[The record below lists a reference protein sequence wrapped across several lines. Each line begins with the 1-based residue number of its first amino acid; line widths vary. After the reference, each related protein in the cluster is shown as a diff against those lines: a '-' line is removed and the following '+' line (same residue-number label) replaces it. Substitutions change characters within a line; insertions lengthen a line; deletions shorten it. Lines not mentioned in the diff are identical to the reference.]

1 MPSPSG
7 RPTRR
12 RPTLTDVATAAGVSL
27 GQASASINGAAG
39 PSKATRERVL
49 AVAKKIGYRPNQ
61 VASALARARSQRI
74 GVAFALSHPFHSDI
88 VECMYDAAGARG
100 YELVLSGYAASR
112 SVNRCAESL
121 LDSRCDALVLVG
133 ASALTDDL
141 LRTAG
146 PARIVVVGSAKE
158 IDGVDIVRSA
168 GEAGAR
174 LAIDHLISLGHRRIA
189 CVDGGDL
196 SGAEYRRTGYL
207 EGMSE
212 RGLGDAVQ
220 LVSGGDTYAAGY
232 AAGQR
237 AKDMNHTAYVVYN
250 DECAIGL
257 IDAFRDSGRRV
268 PEDVSVVGYDNEA
281 AAQLPKIQLTT
292 LSQDSSTIADLAIR
306 QAVRAIEEPG
316 SPSERL
322 VVPPQLIVRAT
333 TASPPH

>member
-1 MPSPSG
+1 MSASPR
-7 RPTRR
+7 RPAHR
-12 RPTLTDVATAAGVSL
+12 RPTLTDVARSAGVSL

-74 GVAFALSHPFHSDI
+74 GVAFALSHPFHSDV
-88 VECMYDAAGARG
+88 VECMYDAADARG

-112 SVNRCAESL
+112 SVTRCAESL
-121 LDSRCDALVLVG
+121 LDSRCEALVLVG

-146 PARIVVVGSAKE
+146 PGRIVVVGSAKE
-158 IDGVDIVRSA
+158 VDGIDIVRSA

-174 LAIDHLISLGHRRIA
+174 LAIDHLIGLGHRRIA
-189 CVDGGDL
+189 CVDGGEL

-212 RGLGDAVQ
+212 RGLADAVE
-220 LVSGGDTYAAGY
+220 LIGGGDTYAAGY

-237 AKDMNHTAYVVYN
+237 VAGARHTAYVVYN

-257 IDAFRDSGRRV
+257 IDALRDGGRRV
-268 PEDVSVVGYDNEA
+268 PEDVSVVGYDNEP
-281 AAQLPKIQLTT
+281 AAQLPKIRLTT
-292 LSQDSSTIADLAIR
+292 LSQDSSTIADLAIT

-316 SPSERL
+316 SPSEHL
-322 VVPPQLIVRAT
+322 VVPPRLIVRAT
-333 TASPPH
+333 TGSPSA